1 MSLLERVRPSWS
13 SPTLSQQRT
22 SAYIPGALAGLRAAG
37 ISFAIVTVPLLA
49 AWALAA
55 HVTASWTQAL
65 RVSAAGWLLI
75 HHVAVAY
82 PGGRLGLVPLGL
94 TLVPALAAYR
104 SGRRLGAD
112 PLLSQ
117 GFSST
122 AVNLRPIVQAV
133 GGMAFGYAAA
143 ATFVALLVGTTQ
155 TRPVLWQAPIGPAVL
170 AALAGATGVLRG
182 HPRGPALRAELAG
195 RLPGRL
201 RRAMRPAGVGA
212 AVLLMFGAVAVVIAV
227 ATNAD
232 RVLALHRALQ
242 PGAFGG
248 VVLVV
253 GQVGFLPDLAAWS
266 TAWFAGPGFAVGSGT
281 VVSAAHVQLG
291 VLPVVP
297 VFGALPG
304 EPLTPSWTVGLALAV
319 PVVAGCVVGWS
330 SARRAPADD
339 QGLGGLGSRL
349 LDALVAAICAAV
361 LLGAVVALSA
371 GPIGPGRLT
380 DVGPNALLVTPFL
393 ALGLAVGA
401 MPVAALVSWR
411 RRRRS
416 DRLGGAI
423 TNGALSG
430 AGSAAEQ

>member
-13 SPTLSQQRT
+13 SPTLSQPRT
-22 SAYIPGALAGLRAAG
+22 SAYVPGALAGLRAAG

-82 PGGRLGLVPLGL
+82 SGGRLGLVPLGL
-94 TLVPALAAYR
+94 TLVPALAVYR
-104 SGRRLGAD
+104 SGRRLATE
-112 PLLSQ
+112 PILSQ

-122 AVNLRPIVQAV
+122 AVNVRPIAQAV
-133 GGMAFGYAAA
+133 CGMAFGYAAA
-143 ATFVALLVGTTQ
+143 ASLVALLVGTTQ
-155 TRPVLWQAPIGPAVL
+155 TRPVLWQAPIGPGLL

-195 RLPGRL
+195 WLPRRL
-201 RRAMRPAGVGA
+201 RRALRPAGVGA
-212 AVLLMFGAVAVVIAV
+212 AVLLILGFVAVAVAI

-248 VVLVV
+248 ALLVV
-253 GQVGFLPDLAAWS
+253 GQVGYLPDLAAWA

-281 VVSAAHVQLG
+281 LVSAAHVQLG

-304 EPLTPSWTVGLALAV
+304 QPLTPSWTVGLALAV
-319 PVVAGCVVGWS
+319 PVVAGYVIGWS
-330 SARRAPADD
+330 SARRAPTDD
-339 QGLGGLGSRL
+339 LGLGSRL
-349 LDALVAAICAAV
+349 LDALVAAICAA
-361 LLGAVVALSA
+361 LLLAADVALSA
-371 GPIGPGRLT
+371 GPIGPGRLA

-416 DRLGGAI
+416 GRLAAAV
-423 TNGALSG
+423 TDPPLSG
-430 AGSAAEQ
+430 SASAAEQ